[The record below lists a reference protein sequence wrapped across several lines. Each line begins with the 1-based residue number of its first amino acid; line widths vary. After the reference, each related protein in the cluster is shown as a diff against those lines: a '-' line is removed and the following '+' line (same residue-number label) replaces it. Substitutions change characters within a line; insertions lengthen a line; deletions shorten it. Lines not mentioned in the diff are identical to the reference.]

1 MGAEECYVMSLMK
14 NGIVISEQTLINGEC
29 CWLITSFDVV
39 GKDQAIK
46 LKAIETLLPFLH
58 HIEPRI
64 QAFGIAAL
72 MRYLKI
78 AFYSQFILFV

>member
-1 MGAEECYVMSLMK
+1 MSLMK
-14 NGIVISEQTLINGEC
+14 NGIVISEQMLINGDC